1 MEVHKVGRTSPGGEH
16 QVVEKAQTGTCIR
29 FCFRDNSSVRLNSLG
44 PLCLWQC
51 LKYISHKVCSMVFMN
66 EFNSCHMVQM
76 DQQRIIPPPR
86 YKSHIYLGPSSLLSY
101 VVISSRNNCR
111 SYSCFLMIT
120 SLLFELF
127 KTCLI
132 VSKPFEGS

>member
-51 LKYISHKVCSMVFMN
+51 LKYISQKVCSVVFMN
-66 EFNSCHMVQM
+66 EFLLHDTNGSTKNNSSTS
-76 DQQRIIPPPR
+76 DQVTHLSGAIIP
-86 YKSHIYLGPSSLLSY
+86 S
-101 VVISSRNNCR
+101 VICR
-111 SYSCFLMIT
+111 H
-120 SLLFELF
+120 
-127 KTCLI
+127 LI
-132 VSKPFEGS
+132 EK